1 VVVNSYEHCRYLAVG
16 IHGAG
21 LYTGG
26 LCVAVPADRERR
38 DRLPPL
44 PPGVAEL
51 TPDEFESFPSRGT
64 ILVVPM
70 ARIAR
75 GLNIVIGT
83 KSAITPVYL
92 CTRPLALLSDP
103 AEMYA
108 SVNAAGLA
116 ALTMPPGRDPIA
128 ALRAAQRAA
137 WERLG
142 LIMRSAPGFA
152 ATGEVLQEEIVA
164 GMVVDMIQLAGR
176 ARRGGTDMTLH
187 LVDYAFH
194 EDSWQSDLANILRRI
209 YGKWTAD
216 QRHKMD
222 AIYRE
227 ALAAFLA
234 YAGIDVSDD

>member
-1 VVVNSYEHCRYLAVG
+1 
-16 IHGAG
+16 
-21 LYTGG
+21 
-26 LCVAVPADRERR
+26 
-38 DRLPPL
+38 
-44 PPGVAEL
+44 
-51 TPDEFESFPSRGT
+51 
-64 ILVVPM
+64 
-70 ARIAR
+70 
-75 GLNIVIGT
+75 
-83 KSAITPVYL
+83 
-92 CTRPLALLSDP
+92 
-103 AEMYA
+103 
-108 SVNAAGLA
+108 
-116 ALTMPPGRDPIA
+116 MPPGRDPIA

-216 QRHKMD
+216 QRHKMN